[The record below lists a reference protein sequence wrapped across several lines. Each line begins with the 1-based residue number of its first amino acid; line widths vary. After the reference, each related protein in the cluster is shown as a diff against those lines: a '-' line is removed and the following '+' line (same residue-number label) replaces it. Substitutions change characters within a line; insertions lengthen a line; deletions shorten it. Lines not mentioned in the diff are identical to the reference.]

1 MFPEEIISEV
11 SPNSILIRR
20 TAKLPMFVILV
31 SAGLIGGIAT
41 TFYKIIGELAIE
53 NDLDKDGWFVSIL
66 LIVGVVANLVM
77 LYLINI
83 AMKYYD

>member
-66 LIVGVVANLVM
+66 LIVGVIANLVM